1 VKSRFIAAGAVLA
14 AVVTS
19 AAAGA
24 PAADVTLSVERFYD
38 AGNFIW
44 RLRFSGAI
52 ATPTPNEYVA
62 ILGHQCGT
70 RASNAISVAGD
81 TSRPDGSWG
90 PVVPGTGGLPDVAI
104 RPPATYRA
112 RWNGRFSEPVTIRI
126 QMTNSV
132 LKLPARRWRFSVYTS
147 TPKQL
152 EGKQV
157 ELQRLASGRWVRVR
171 RERLAPVRGSYGS
184 LAATFTIRTRRLT
197 MRAVVPANITGPCYL
212 ETVSKQWRT

>member
-1 VKSRFIAAGAVLA
+1 MRTLLLLA
-14 AVVTS
+14 AAIVVST
-19 AAAGA
+19 AAAA
-24 PAADVTLSVERFYD
+24 PTADVTLSVERFYD

-52 ATPTPNEYVA
+52 SSPTPNEYVA

-81 TSRPDGSWG
+81 TTRPDGSWG

-104 RPPATYRA
+104 RPPATYRG
-112 RWNGRFSEPVTIRI
+112 RWNGRFSQPVTIRTPMNI
-126 QMTNSV
+126 SV
-132 LKLPARRWRFSVYTS
+132 FKLPGRRYRVSVYTS

-152 EGKQV
+152 QGKSIDI
-157 ELQRLASGRWVRVR
+157 QRLAGGSWTRVR
-171 RERLAPVRGSYGS
+171 RVRMVPVGYGS
-184 LAATFTIRTRRLT
+184 FTATFTVRTRRLT

-212 ETVSKQWRT
+212 ETVSKQWTT